1 MLPELQTNKDDYL
14 ITAYLLKTRIIFID
28 PTIGNSPS
36 LHHLMDT
43 FTRFPPLL
51 AENGFLAGLRGID
64 YRLAEAASKGREKR
78 CAGHPPPFNGMK
90 VIVHTGDARR
100 TSFQRL
106 LELGGAQVLYDAKPP
121 FSNVP
126 GTYLRFVKGLP
137 KTDDQCCYSNY
148 SSPWI

>member
-1 MLPELQTNKDDYL
+1 
-14 ITAYLLKTRIIFID
+14 
-28 PTIGNSPS
+28 
-36 LHHLMDT
+36 MDT

-90 VIVHTGDARR
+90 VIVHTGDSRR
-100 TSFQRL
+100 ISFQRL

-126 GTYLRFVKGLP
+126 GTTYLSKGYPKRMINVCTNYVLP
-137 KTDDQCCYSNY
+137 KF
-148 SSPWI
+148 